1 MKFYFSFIL
10 LFFLFTLISSDFPS
24 NFKFQN
30 GEQSLIINGSGNNN
44 FTLKNSQSSPENYT
58 LNLSIVIKET
68 FSDELSFELLNENSK
83 DVNMTFYLP
92 NKNPPY
98 VGNNKLEHL
107 KLSNIIVGNYYIII
121 SKFIK
126 NDDKE
131 SDDKESDEMTDEET
145 EEDSKK
151 LLEMEQDKKEKE
163 LENKESYIN
172 KNLELTEDNQVSV
185 VLKYEI
191 KNYTNK
197 IRLRDDNEI
206 TLEKNQLNL
215 IYEYGLDTTKIVI
228 LTVLGYDIDTFE
240 FSYSKNENNLALSKN
255 FFNGFSL
262 IIDSSIVDVNETIIF
277 KYKII
282 KNRKIKVKT
291 RTYKNVIELPLK
303 NNSHY
308 DIVLS
313 NKIEKEC
320 FKLNENSKNIILNY
334 ISYTKNIKAI
344 INNKDISINKETSYL
359 ELNNNKEFCFQ
370 KENKSNYA
378 SLSFDIIILNENK
391 NFPVI
396 RGLTTSYYLSAG
408 QTVLYKPE
416 LYMNT
421 SGKAVINFHKIKG
434 NLNLSIYEN
443 AQSEIPLQNDINGY
457 FTYKY
462 ELSQNKNIYAK
473 VVCSKNCEFD
483 IEMKEI
489 NEYGYIYQN
498 FLFQTILKKNSKET
512 ILKKN

>member
-68 FSDELSFELLNENSK
+68 FSDELSFELLYENNK

-92 NKNPPY
+92 NKNIVY
-98 VGNNKLEHL
+98 TGSNKLEHL
-107 KLSNIIVGNYYIII
+107 KLSNIIAGNYYMII

-131 SDDKESDEMTDEET
+131 SDDKESDKMTDEET

-282 KNRKIKVKT
+282 KNKKIKVKT

-313 NKIEKEC
+313 NKIEKE
-320 FKLNENSKNIILNY
+320 
-334 ISYTKNIKAI
+334 
-344 INNKDISINKETSYL
+344 
-359 ELNNNKEFCFQ
+359 
-370 KENKSNYA
+370 
-378 SLSFDIIILNENK
+378 
-391 NFPVI
+391 
-396 RGLTTSYYLSAG
+396 
-408 QTVLYKPE
+408 
-416 LYMNT
+416 
-421 SGKAVINFHKIKG
+421 
-434 NLNLSIYEN
+434 
-443 AQSEIPLQNDINGY
+443 
-457 FTYKY
+457 
-462 ELSQNKNIYAK
+462 
-473 VVCSKNCEFD
+473 
-483 IEMKEI
+483 
-489 NEYGYIYQN
+489 
-498 FLFQTILKKNSKET
+498 
-512 ILKKN
+512 